1 MTAVCFIFK
10 AAAREA
16 YDRVRNETES
26 KSKKELEETING
38 LKVSVTSLH
47 LCMTV
52 LGTIV
57 FTASF

>member
-1 MTAVCFIFK
+1 MVASIILRMTAFCFIFK

-38 LKVSVTSLH
+38 LKVGINFL
-47 LCMTV
+47 
-52 LGTIV
+52 
-57 FTASF
+57 SF